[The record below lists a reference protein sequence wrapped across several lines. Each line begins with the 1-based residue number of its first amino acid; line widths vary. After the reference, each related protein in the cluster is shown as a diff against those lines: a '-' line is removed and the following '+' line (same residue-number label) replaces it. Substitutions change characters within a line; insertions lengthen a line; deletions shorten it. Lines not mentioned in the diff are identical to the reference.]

1 MQKINYK
8 INRQGRAWTSKEI
21 LPRLRAFPAKAELID
36 GKLFWTE
43 AERETA
49 LALLLEL
56 VGIDKAIR
64 FGDLQ
69 VWKEAIEELEK
80 QATANMRKRKTL

>member
-1 MQKINYK
+1 MQKIKYK
-8 INRQGRAWTSKEI
+8 ISRQGRAWTRKEI
-21 LPRLRAFPAKAELID
+21 LPRLRAFPAKVELID

-69 VWKEAIEELEK
+69 VWKDAIEDLEK
-80 QATANMRKRKTL
+80 QGVEY

>member
-1 MQKINYK
+1 MQKIKYK
-8 INRQGRAWTSKEI
+8 INRQGRAWTSREI

-43 AERETA
+43 EERETA

-56 VGIDKAIR
+56 IGIDKAIR

-69 VWKEAIEELEK
+69 MWKEAIEDLEN
-80 QATANMRKRKTL
+80 QVATNTGKRKLL